1 MVRLPYSTPNATI
14 AHIIHM
20 KDYITFKTVEV
31 QAQFFQQLEATETM
45 RAYIS
50 HNMDENEE
58 LIANLETTRSEA
70 TIAQKLAKWL
80 YPMRRACPGD
90 GHAPGGGPSVEDD
103 SHGKQT

>member
-1 MVRLPYSTPNATI
+1 MLQ
-14 AHIIHM
+14 
-20 KDYITFKTVEV
+20 

-70 TIAQKLAKWL
+70 TIAQKLAKQGAYL
-80 YPMRRACPGD
+80 LRK
-90 GHAPGGGPSVEDD
+90 VEREKKAFQAKTCQLVEENATMVAKKEKTEEETARL
-103 SHGKQT
+103 KQKL